1 MALDRLSKDLKSK
14 SPQFYEYYIK
24 NKETLLNFGKLK
36 NDRILN
42 STEQI
47 SPIITYM
54 NNLNNE
60 TKNKMHEYLKE

>member
-1 MALDRLSKDLKSK
+1 M
-14 SPQFYEYYIK
+14 K
-24 NKETLLNFGKLK
+24 NY
-36 NDRILN
+36 DILN

-47 SPIITYM
+47 SPILKCM